1 MTVVKA
7 KRSVREELQVESSS
21 LSIFWKLL
29 TPFILISLFFSGA
42 VFLNVQLNKLEA
54 QGQHL
59 TKEILEKKQY
69 LDALEAEINKLLI
82 GRDVVN

>member
-21 LSIFWKLL
+21 ISIFWKIF
-29 TPFILISLFFSGA
+29 TPLIFISFFFVGA
-42 VFLNVQLNKLEA
+42 VMLSLQLNRLEM
-54 QGQHL
+54 QRHYL
-59 TKEILEKKQY
+59 TKTILEKKQY

>member
-21 LSIFWKLL
+21 LSVLWKLL
-29 TPFILISLFFSGA
+29 TPLILVSFFLIGA
-42 VFLNVQLNKLEA
+42 VFLNIQMNKLET

-59 TKEILEKKQY
+59 TRSILEKKQY

>member
-7 KRSVREELQVESSS
+7 KQSVREEFQVESSS

-29 TPFILISLFFSGA
+29 APVILISLFFSGA
-42 VFLNVQLNKLEA
+42 VFLNIQLNKLEA

-59 TKEILEKKQY
+59 TKGILEKKQY
-69 LDALEAEINKLLI
+69 LVALEAEINKLLI